1 MIIVTFLA
9 AALFTAVLVGGLI
22 LMRLATTREHREG
35 NLPAHP
41 TTRLAAAARAITG
54 LYVEIPES
62 RARASCGKALAG
74 LGSAGLRRTCPA
86 TAPATSATV
95 GRATMMMK
103 RCEDPHRRRHH
114 AGQRPR
120 RCRWR
125 GWLAMPG
132 RHRAGTSTT

>member
-74 LGSAGLRRTCPA
+74 S
-86 TAPATSATV
+86 
-95 GRATMMMK
+95 
-103 RCEDPHRRRHH
+103 
-114 AGQRPR
+114 GQRWP
-120 RCRWR
+120 
-125 GWLAMPG
+125 APHVPG
-132 RHRAGTSTT
+132 DGTRHIGDGR